1 MWNLSLL
8 VYNTPEQWLQWLLLL
23 DSLGF
28 EPKVSVLCFDTGSTI
43 FTVYQG
49 EKKHILSYDL
59 YRKQRDFTYI
69 CISKKKKT
77 TDRKSARECPGV
89 LWWLTFLRIIHSYN
103 LNDPEGLFPSCSC
116 VQNTAMADF
125 PQCSVTS
132 SKWKMTSSFFTSTL
146 YTSFDS
152 CIYIGLDQCTLTQVL
167 HHRRFSRQLLKRQV
181 LQAAIVAGSKVKCHK
196 IMVPSLFFS
205 CYTQFS
211 L

>member
-1 MWNLSLL
+1 MYCVLILVLLSLQYSKGRKNIFYL
-8 VYNTPEQWLQWLLLL
+8 MIFIENKGTLHT
-23 DSLGF
+23 
-28 EPKVSVLCFDTGSTI
+28 SVF
-43 FTVYQG
+43 Q
-49 EKKHILSYDL
+49 
-59 YRKQRDFTYI
+59 
-69 CISKKKKT
+69 KKKT

-152 CIYIGLDQCTLTQVL
+152 CIYIGLDSGIASPPVQQTAIKATSSTGCHCCRVKSQVSQD
-167 HHRRFSRQLLKRQV
+167 H
-181 LQAAIVAGSKVKCHK
+181 GSK
-196 IMVPSLFFS
+196 PFFFLLHTVFPVTHIYKTS
-205 CYTQFS
+205 DCFVYVC
-211 L
+211 

>member
-1 MWNLSLL
+1 MYCVLILVLLSLQYIKGRKNIFYL
-8 VYNTPEQWLQWLLLL
+8 MIFIENKGTLHT
-23 DSLGF
+23 
-28 EPKVSVLCFDTGSTI
+28 SVF
-43 FTVYQG
+43 Q
-49 EKKHILSYDL
+49 
-59 YRKQRDFTYI
+59 
-69 CISKKKKT
+69 KKKT

-132 SKWKMTSSFFTSTL
+132 SKWKMTSSFFISTL

-167 HHRRFSRQLLKRQV
+167 HHRRFSRRLLKRQV